1 MKFQIK
7 ARWSSEVRFECE
19 LDASFESENYGV
31 QLGAAVKLAI
41 KARAYLAGANLA
53 GAYLAGAYLAGAYL
67 AGADLAGADLAGA
80 DLAGANGKRLTLV
93 GSRPAIWFGPI
104 GSKQRTVYAFL
115 TDRGV
120 YVRAGCFFD
129 TMEAFKG
136 RVVETHGSNE
146 HSREYAAFIALAES
160 HFALFPAPVKAEAA

>member
-41 KARAYLAGANLA
+41 KARAYLAGADLARADLA
-53 GAYLAGAYLAGAYL
+53 GAYLAGAH
-67 AGADLAGADLAGA
+67 LAGADLAGA
-80 DLAGANGKRLTLV
+80 DLAGANGERLTLV

-146 HSREYAAFIALAES
+146 HSREYAAFVALAES